1 LLHIFENRKN
11 LMRSIL
17 KEFRTELYIVLIL
30 AVGFGFLLL
39 DVALGGQLRSGL
51 GDILNRTLDQ
61 LGEIRYQVSRYVL
74 GFSPIQ
80 ILAWAIIAGAIIW
93 LVRRIRYRFRHSLH
107 FAATACPDCE
117 SPIRR
122 THRSMFDRLLSKT
135 FLPEARRYS
144 CSNPQCGWSGLRHH
158 RYRPQS
164 FAPPEDLR
172 PKPGEPSP

>member
-1 LLHIFENRKN
+1 MK
-11 LMRSIL
+11 SIIR
-17 KEFRTELYIVLIL
+17 EFRTEIIIVLIL

-39 DVALGGQLRSGL
+39 DIGLGGQLRSGVGTL
-51 GDILNRTLDQ
+51 LTQVLDQ
-61 LGEIRYQVSRYVL
+61 VGELRYQVSRYIL

-80 ILAWAIIAGAIIW
+80 ILAWAVIIGAITW

-107 FAATACPDCE
+107 FAATVCPVCE

-122 THRSMFDRLLSKT
+122 THRSMLDRLLSKT
-135 FLPEARRYS
+135 ILPEARRYS

-164 FAPPEDLR
+164 FVPHEDLR
-172 PKPGEPSP
+172 PKPGEPTS